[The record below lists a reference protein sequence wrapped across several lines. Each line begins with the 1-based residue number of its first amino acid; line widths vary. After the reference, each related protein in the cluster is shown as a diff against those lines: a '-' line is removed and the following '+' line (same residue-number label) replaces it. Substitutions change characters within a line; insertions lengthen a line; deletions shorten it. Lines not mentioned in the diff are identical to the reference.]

1 MVHQC
6 RWATGLG
13 TCGWNWDIKK
23 NQGRANRP
31 TVGYGGLMFYD
42 MHIMYRVCINK
53 HVHSLVG
60 RGFDH
65 ELTAE

>member
-1 MVHQC
+1 MGIGICLH
-6 RWATGLG
+6 
-13 TCGWNWDIKK
+13 
-23 NQGRANRP
+23 QGRANRP